1 MKTRQVKC
9 VLIVC
14 IALGFLSWTLSAAG
28 QIPKQGAVALPAA
41 TAEPQSA
48 PATPVATDHSTIT
61 GEWQG
66 AITRLRLVIKIDQGP
81 DGPLKGTLTS
91 VDQGN
96 VTLPVDTV
104 SLDAGGTLRLE
115 LKGIGA
121 VYEGKLNGG
130 EITGTWQQGG
140 NTLPLVLRRP
150 GAAAAAFT
158 LKPRTLGRV
167 SLSPCRTPDGNT
179 EGLCGKYEVYENRQ
193 SQQGRKIALNI
204 MVLPA
209 AAEKPAPDAFF
220 PLAGGPGQS
229 AVDAFPLTGYTA
241 KIRQQR
247 DVVLV
252 DQRGTGGSNQLQ
264 CEARDL
270 KNAQTVLGD
279 PFPAEKLAACRT
291 ELEKRADLTQY
302 TTSISSDD
310 LDEVRAAMGY
320 DKIDVFGGSY
330 GSRAALD
337 YVRRHGDHVRSLA
350 LEAVASTQYRIPLA
364 FAKTIQNS
372 VDQLITRCAA
382 DADCDKEFPL
392 LRSEFNG
399 LLEKLEKS
407 PAHFEV
413 SNREADGALQ
423 PVTLSRGMF
432 VASLRPLLYVPV
444 FASQFPSMIH
454 HASRD
459 DWQPYANEMLTL
471 AKALDKQISSG
482 MTLAVVCSEDVSQIS
497 EPEIKR
503 ETAGSYLGDFSV
515 RVFQKACEGWP
526 RATIAKDFY
535 APVRSSVPTLLIAGA
550 LDPATPPETA
560 AQAAQELKNSRTIVV
575 KEGTHGTGSPCID
588 GIVTQFVKQG
598 SPAGLDESC
607 VGQIHLP
614 PFVAK
619 MTAQPTEQA
628 GKQ

>member
-14 IALGFLSWTLSAAG
+14 IALSFLAWSLSAAA
-28 QIPKQGAVALPAA
+28 QTAKPEAATLPAT
-41 TAEPQSA
+41 TAGPQSA
-48 PATPVATDHSTIT
+48 APAGVDHSGIG

-81 DGPLKGTLTS
+81 DGALKGTLTS
-91 VDQGN
+91 LDQGN
-96 VTLPVDTV
+96 VTLPIDVV
-104 SLDAGGTLRLE
+104 SFDAGGALRLE
-115 LKGIGA
+115 LKRIGA
-121 VYEGKLNGG
+121 VYEGKLNGT
-130 EITGTWQQGG
+130 EITGTWQQSG

-167 SLSPCRTPDGNT
+167 ALEPCRTPDGNT

-209 AAEKPAPDAFF
+209 VAEKAAPDPFF

-229 AVDAFPLTGYTA
+229 AVEAFPLAGYTA

-264 CEARDL
+264 CEVTDL
-270 KNAQTVLGD
+270 KDAQTVLGD
-279 PFPAEKLAACRT
+279 PLSAEKASACRA

-310 LDEVRAAMGY
+310 LDEVRAALGY

-337 YVRRHGDHVRSLA
+337 YVRRHGDHVRSLT
-350 LEAVASTQYRIPLA
+350 LEAVAPVQYRIPLA

-372 VDQLITRCAA
+372 VDQLISRCAA

-413 SNREADGALQ
+413 SNRNAGGALQ
-423 PVTLSRGMF
+423 PITLSRGMF
-432 VASLRPLLYVPV
+432 VSSLRPMLYVPA

-454 HASRD
+454 HAARD
-459 DWQPYANEMLTL
+459 DWQPYANAMLTL
-471 AKALDKQISSG
+471 VGALDKQIARG
-482 MTLAVVCSEDVSQIS
+482 MALAVVCSEDVSSIT

-503 ETAGSYLGDFSV
+503 QTTGSYLGDFSV
-515 RVFQKACEGWP
+515 RVFQRACEGWP
-526 RATIAKDFY
+526 RASIAKDFY
-535 APVRSSVPTLLIAGA
+535 SPVRSSVPTLLIAGA

-560 AQAAQELKNSRTIVV
+560 AQAARELKNSRTIVV
-575 KEGTHGTGSPCID
+575 NEGTHGTGSPCID
-588 GIVTQFVKQG
+588 GIVTQFVAQG
-598 SPAGLDESC
+598 SAAGLDDSC
-607 VGQIHLP
+607 VSQIHLP

-619 MTAQPTEQA
+619 ATMQAKEQA
-628 GKQ
+628 SGKQ